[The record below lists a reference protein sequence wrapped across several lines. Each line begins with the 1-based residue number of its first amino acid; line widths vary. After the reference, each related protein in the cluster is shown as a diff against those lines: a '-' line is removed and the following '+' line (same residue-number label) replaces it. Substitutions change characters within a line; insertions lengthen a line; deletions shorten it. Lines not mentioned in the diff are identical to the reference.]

1 MLLVSVTEF
10 RSNLKKYLDIALT
23 EKVALKSNGV
33 VYEIT
38 PSKEI
43 RVNPSPSNDP
53 YFDDPRNLEA
63 LDKAI
68 AEVKSG
74 KSKLT
79 PWEDVKKELGI

>member
-10 RSNLKKYLDIALT
+10 RSNLKKYLEIALT

-63 LDKAI
+63 IERGI
-68 AEVKSG
+68 A
-74 KSKLT
+74 
-79 PWEDVKKELGI
+79 DVKAGRVSKVSLDNIKEMLGL